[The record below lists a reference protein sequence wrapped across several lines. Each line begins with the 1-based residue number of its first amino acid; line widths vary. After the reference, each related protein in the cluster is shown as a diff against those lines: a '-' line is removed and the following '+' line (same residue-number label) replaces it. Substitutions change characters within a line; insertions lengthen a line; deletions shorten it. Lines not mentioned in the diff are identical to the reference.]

1 MNMKFP
7 VEFPQYPVVR
17 FSGKFL
23 SLLICDFLDVT
34 FAQQLHDVDS
44 QELQTAYLLI
54 FNLWQIV
61 FERCFCIE
69 LFRVD

>member
-1 MNMKFP
+1 MKFP

-17 FSGKFL
+17 FGGKFL
-23 SLLICDFLDVT
+23 SLFICDILDVT

-54 FNLWQIV
+54 FNLWQII
-61 FERCFCIE
+61 FERCLWIE
-69 LFRVD
+69 LFRVE